1 MKDLNYLISIPLNDN
16 KINLISELKA
26 AILKSYLIK
35 DPSQAIHQ
43 IDLPE
48 FKLQKFDDQITSTT
62 QKYLESSTNT
72 LTINEQSAKAYL
84 NNFVWN
90 NYKYKRLNL
99 DEIIQSILKN
109 INKVD
114 QDFKVAQQNYQ
125 IAKGTLNQL
134 QRKQMGNLSTKSLAQ
149 IVSEENVTN
158 SDFLETIF
166 VAIPINNIK
175 EWFNNYERLSKMV
188 VPRSSF
194 EITKDS
200 EFVLVNVS
208 VFRKYKHDFI
218 QACRENKYIV
228 REFQFDSSLA
238 QKSSQE
244 LQQATEIEKQ
254 EFKNFSHTLSN
265 SFSEA
270 YQALAHIKF
279 LRLFVESVL
288 RYGLPTD
295 YLYIVINLDDEKS
308 STKLLPAL
316 IQHYAHL
323 SPSLANK
330 ANDKSNDIS
339 IGGEFAG
346 LLDQDVY
353 PFPLFTLESPR
364 D

>member
-1 MKDLNYLISIPLNDN
+1 M
-16 KINLISELKA
+16 
-26 AILKSYLIK
+26 
-35 DPSQAIHQ
+35 
-43 IDLPE
+43 
-48 FKLQKFDDQITSTT
+48 
-62 QKYLESSTNT
+62 
-72 LTINEQSAKAYL
+72 

-114 QDFKVAQQNYQ
+114 QEFKVAQQNYQ

-149 IVSEENVTN
+149 IVSEENITD

-166 VAIPINNIK
+166 VAIPVNNIK

-244 LQQATEIEKQ
+244 LQQAIETEKQ
-254 EFKNFSHTLSN
+254 EFKNFSNTLLN

-270 YQALAHIKF
+270 YQALTHIKF

-308 STKLLPAL
+308 SSKLLPAL
-316 IQHYAHL
+316 IQHYSYL

-330 ANDKSNDIS
+330 ANDKSNDIN